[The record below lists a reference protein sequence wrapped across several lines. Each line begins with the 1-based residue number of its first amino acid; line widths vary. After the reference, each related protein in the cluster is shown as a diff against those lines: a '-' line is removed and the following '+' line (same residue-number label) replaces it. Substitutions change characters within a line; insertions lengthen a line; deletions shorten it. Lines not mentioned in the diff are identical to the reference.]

1 MADDDDQPGGD
12 DPSDDDQPDP
22 SEPNLFGENPFGMFG
37 LGGAGAD
44 PLANLPLFGDLS
56 RALSGQGPLNW
67 DAARQ
72 FAVLAA
78 SGGGLLAGTGQ
89 TTSPNIDPA
98 VRLKYAEL
106 AGIARLHVGDVMQLE
121 VPLTEPSVATPE
133 QWAQQTLEAYRPL
146 FTDLATSL
154 GPRDDDLPDEAA
166 ADPMA
171 QMMAGLG
178 KMMAPAMLGMSVGS
192 MVGNLARRAF
202 GVYDLPIPRAT
213 PALVLVPTTIDSFAG
228 DWEIELDEMRL
239 WVLAHELAG
248 LTLFSVDHVAD
259 HLRSLVQ
266 RHVGAFRPDAS
277 AMTDKLASLDIESSD
292 PMAAMQ
298 QAFGDPEVLLG
309 AVRSPEQLELE
320 PYLDAAVAVTIGV
333 IDWVVD
339 AVAVRIIGGNALQ
352 IAEAVRRRRADVSPD
367 DVFVERLLGIRLG
380 ADQTARGKAFV
391 QGVVDR
397 AGENGLAPL
406 FNDPAAMPTPNEV
419 EAPGLWLARVADG

>member
-1 MADDDDQPGGD
+1 MADDNDPGEPI
-12 DPSDDDQPDP
+12 DP
-22 SEPNLFGENPFGMFG
+22 F
-37 LGGAGAD
+37 AG
-44 PLANLPLFGDLS
+44 LPLFGDLS
-56 RALSGQGPLNW
+56 RALAGQGPLNW

-78 SGGGLLAGTGQ
+78 NGGGLLAGTGA
-89 TTSPNIDPA
+89 TTSGNVDPS
-98 VRLKYAEL
+98 VRIKYGEL
-106 AGIARLHVGDVMQLE
+106 AAIARPHVADVMGIDAPF
-121 VPLTEPSVATPE
+121 VEPSVATPE

-146 FTDLATSL
+146 FNDLATSL
-154 GPRDDDLPDEAA
+154 GATDDLPAEMAS
-166 ADPMA
+166 DPMA

-178 KMMAPAMLGMSVGS
+178 KMMAPAMMGMSVGS

-213 PALVLVPTTIDSFAG
+213 PALVLVPANIDTFAA
-228 DWEIELDEMRL
+228 DWEIAIDEMRL

-266 RHVGAFRPDAS
+266 RHVGAFRPDPS
-277 AMTDKLASLDIESSD
+277 AMTDKLTSMDIDQSD

-309 AVRSPEQLELE
+309 AIRSPEQQALE
-320 PYLDAAVAVTIGV
+320 PLLDAAVAVTIGA

-339 AVAVRIIGGNALQ
+339 AVSVRVIGGNALQ
-352 IAEAVRRRRADVSPD
+352 IAEAVRRRRAETSPD
-367 DVFVERLLGIRLG
+367 DIFVERLLGIRLG
-380 ADQTARGKAFV
+380 AEQTARGKAFA

-406 FNDPAAMPTPNEV
+406 FSDPSAMPTPNEI
-419 EAPGLWLARVADG
+419 EAPGLWLARVSGD

>member
-1 MADDDDQPGGD
+1 MADRDDRDDSGD
-12 DPSDDDQPDP
+12 DP
-22 SEPNLFGENPFGMFG
+22 GESINPFAGM
-37 LGGAGAD
+37 
-44 PLANLPLFGDLS
+44 PLFGDLS

-78 SGGGLLAGTGQ
+78 NGGGLLSGTGVS
-89 TTSPNIDPA
+89 TSPNVDPS
-98 VRLKYAEL
+98 VRIKFREL
-106 AGIARLHVGDVMQLE
+106 ADIARLHVGDVMALE
-121 VPLTEPSVATPE
+121 VPATEPDVATPE

-146 FTDLATSL
+146 FTELATSL
-154 GPRDDDLPDEAA
+154 GGTDDLPAELAS
-166 ADPMA
+166 DPMA

-178 KMMAPAMLGMSVGS
+178 KMMAPAMMGMSVGS

-213 PALVLVPTTIDSFAG
+213 PSLVLVPANIDRFAA
-228 DWEIELDEMRL
+228 DWSIELDEMRL

-248 LTLFSVDHVAD
+248 LTLFSVDHIAD

-266 RHVGAFRPDAS
+266 RHVGGFRPDPS
-277 AMTDKLASLDIESSD
+277 ALSDKLTSLDVDQSD

-309 AVRSPEQLELE
+309 AVRSSEQLALE
-320 PYLDAAVAVTIGV
+320 PELDAAVAVTIGV

-339 AVAVRIIGGNALQ
+339 AVAARIIGGSALQ
-352 IAEAVRRRRADVSPD
+352 IAEAVRRRRAEASPD
-367 DVFVERLLGIRLG
+367 EIFVERLLGIRLG
-380 ADQTARGKAFV
+380 AEQTARGKSFV

-397 AGENGLAPL
+397 AGEHGLEPL
-406 FNDPAAMPTPNEV
+406 FSDPSAVPTPNEI
-419 EAPGLWLARVADG
+419 EAPGLWLARVADD